1 MATHCQATVRNG
13 STECQDIGAVDS
25 FEGKK
30 GAVNFKLGT
39 CLRIVTCKMCL
50 LSLYVMMYIYHM
62 KHFMEKNWSHICI

>member
-1 MATHCQATVRNG
+1 MATHCQTPVR
-13 STECQDIGAVDS
+13 SRSSERQDIGAVDS

-50 LSLYVMMYIYHM
+50 FPSIL
-62 KHFMEKNWSHICI
+62 